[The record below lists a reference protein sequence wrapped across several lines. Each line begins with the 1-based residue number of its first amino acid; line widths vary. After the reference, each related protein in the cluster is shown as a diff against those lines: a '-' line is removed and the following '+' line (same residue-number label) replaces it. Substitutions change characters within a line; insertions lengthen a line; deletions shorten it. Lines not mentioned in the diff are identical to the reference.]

1 MFRSMLASVD
11 LKEGVSISV
20 PATSSTLTML
30 LQLLSTGFFVG
41 RSRDE
46 VAEVQEAAKALG
58 LILGD
63 CQVHHNRFFC
73 FQVVVIDI

>member
-1 MFRSMLASVD
+1 MASVD

-20 PATSSTLTML
+20 PATSSALTML
-30 LQLLSTGFFVG
+30 LNLLSTGFVIG
-41 RSRDE
+41 GSKDE

-63 CQVHHNRFFC
+63 CQVHIISSSVFSM
-73 FQVVVIDI
+73 